1 MKSIKSKINSV
12 GKGELS
18 SEDLYKLR
26 KTLTALNPEDDIN
39 NILAKIPNKS
49 TTYPSKDSNVNEAS
63 ALSNAK
69 QVNLIGF
76 TNELQY
82 TKNQS
87 INEFSSLISTK
98 TDSEIR
104 QILPQKLNEYQQ
116 RVQLIIDKSD
126 QQYNTYIQQ
135 LSSSKEKN
143 NELQVQI
150 TKMRNE
156 ENKLA
161 EQYSESERSI
171 RKLNLK
177 FELFSKLKPIF
188 EVLIREFETDT
199 DDEEKRKNIPKEIIR
214 DIKLRRAEEINCAE
228 EMEAKNAKIKKL
240 VEETKQINYEYRQS
254 IEELSKQLSQ
264 IEKENLSK
272 IEQYQDK
279 ISDLKYELSSNSDYK
294 NQNEKL
300 HNMLIQIFNLLFP
313 KLNLER
319 DLITNCP
326 GLELESSDYK
336 PRTFDEEEVIR
347 YITLMIKNAK
357 ESTSGVLLREAVAYS
372 NMMLRDVI
380 KDKVNQNYNPFFIF
394 KEIEKLIKAKE
405 IEKENL
411 NKIILKYQEEATK
424 DTDVITN
431 LEKEIQKQDHQ
442 YQVVMNKVNQMF
454 KERIETAKNDKKKKV
469 FAATMGSKFHHSNTQ
484 KNQLQFSR
492 SSSHSSEKSEHN
504 IKGTT
509 KENSKSEIHHNI
521 LDPNRKLIIPFLEED
536 TSARANYT
544 YKNNYF
550 NKNQFYKYQ
559 TKLPAETDG
568 ARVLIDHANRLMLY
582 KGKSHPKQPAK
593 SAMDRLKK
601 KMSKLEQI
609 KNRKLNPFTE
619 DNMSHKLMNQ
629 LENIITSINNS
640 DNK

>member
-214 DIKLRRAEEINCAE
+214 DIKLRR
-228 EMEAKNAKIKKL
+228 
-240 VEETKQINYEYRQS
+240 
-254 IEELSKQLSQ
+254 
-264 IEKENLSK
+264 
-272 IEQYQDK
+272 D
-279 ISDLKYELSSNSDYK
+279 
-294 NQNEKL
+294 
-300 HNMLIQIFNLLFP
+300 
-313 KLNLER
+313 
-319 DLITNCP
+319 
-326 GLELESSDYK
+326 
-336 PRTFDEEEVIR
+336 
-347 YITLMIKNAK
+347 
-357 ESTSGVLLREAVAYS
+357 
-372 NMMLRDVI
+372 
-380 KDKVNQNYNPFFIF
+380 
-394 KEIEKLIKAKE
+394 
-405 IEKENL
+405 
-411 NKIILKYQEEATK
+411 
-424 DTDVITN
+424 
-431 LEKEIQKQDHQ
+431 
-442 YQVVMNKVNQMF
+442 
-454 KERIETAKNDKKKKV
+454 
-469 FAATMGSKFHHSNTQ
+469 
-484 KNQLQFSR
+484 
-492 SSSHSSEKSEHN
+492 
-504 IKGTT
+504 
-509 KENSKSEIHHNI
+509 
-521 LDPNRKLIIPFLEED
+521 
-536 TSARANYT
+536 
-544 YKNNYF
+544 
-550 NKNQFYKYQ
+550 
-559 TKLPAETDG
+559 
-568 ARVLIDHANRLMLY
+568 
-582 KGKSHPKQPAK
+582 
-593 SAMDRLKK
+593 
-601 KMSKLEQI
+601 
-609 KNRKLNPFTE
+609 
-619 DNMSHKLMNQ
+619 
-629 LENIITSINNS
+629 
-640 DNK
+640 